1 MKIRKD
7 FVTNS
12 SSSSFIIARK
22 EELTESEK
30 KAVIKYVEK
39 ELLGTKLLSPDNSE
53 DDIKNA
59 IEENYLQENE
69 EKIREALK
77 DGLSIFHGY
86 VSFEGSDGDIAS
98 VYQGIWSELKDHSDG
113 SFVEIDTSL
122 YY

>member
-59 IEENYLQENE
+59 IE
-69 EKIREALK
+69 KIREALK